1 MQQNRGCLITN
12 LLTAVMLMG
21 TCCLSL
27 YIFALLV
34 NVSPFRVADVE
45 INLNPFPPATLPARL
60 VLPTADPNQPTLPS
74 LPTADIQ
81 PTLNAL
87 LTPAGA
93 SLPAPSVVATATAEL
108 IFTQVP
114 PTQSN
119 EPLPTLD
126 LVVQV
131 TPTPLLSN
139 DTPAAESTLPSETPL
154 VIPSETA
161 VQVVTAT
168 PATETPTPTIS
179 ATATYT
185 LSSPATS
192 TNPTGTAGGQAS
204 ATFSAYPMVRSGEA
218 YRSSTGCRMLVAGQV
233 FDAQGA
239 GVVGMTVR
247 ITGNGKEYSSLSGRE
262 AAVHGDGGFEIELNS
277 QAQDTTD
284 VYKIQVLTSG
294 NEALTELLSISTR
307 ASCEQNLLFITF
319 RRVR

>member
-12 LLTAVMLMG
+12 LFTGVVLMG
-21 TCCLSL
+21 TCCLSI
-27 YIFALLV
+27 YFFALLV
-34 NVSPFRVADVE
+34 NLPPLRVAGAE
-45 INLNPFPPATLPARL
+45 LNLNPFPPATLPPRL

-74 LPTADIQ
+74 LPTLDIQ
-81 PTLNAL
+81 STSNVL
-87 LTPAGA
+87 LTPASA
-93 SLPAPSVVATATAEL
+93 SLPAPVALVTATQQ
-108 IFTQVP
+108 IIPTQAP
-114 PTQSN
+114 PTQGN
-119 EPLPTLD
+119 EQLPTLEI
-126 LVVQV
+126 VAQG

-139 DTPAAESTLPSETPL
+139 DTPTAETALSSETPL

-161 VQVVTAT
+161 GQAVTAT

-179 ATATYT
+179 ASATST

-192 TNPTGTAGGQAS
+192 TNPIDIAGS

-218 YRSSTGCRMLVAGQV
+218 YRSATGCRMLVAGQV

-239 GVVGMTVR
+239 GIVGVTVR
-247 ITGNGKEYSSLSGRE
+247 ITGNGLDVIRLSGQD
-262 AAVHGDGGFEIELNS
+262 ASVHGDGGFEIELNS